1 MLIFTANEDQI
12 KHAYRKQAI
21 RYHPDKNPGDEEAA
35 EKFKEL
41 SNAYAIL
48 SDPNKKQQYD
58 FECYEEASKIKDF
71 NNCSTNSKFRK
82 MTDDEDFFSGA
93 GISQDTFL
101 GTVPDNV
108 CSGYPGFETV
118 YARNESTVLR
128 QAVTVNVVNAPNDS
142 TLQCGCE
149 NINCPLC
156 NFNLNLQF
164 TDPNVL
170 LW

>member
-1 MLIFTANEDQI
+1 M
-12 KHAYRKQAI
+12 
-21 RYHPDKNPGDEEAA
+21 
-35 EKFKEL
+35 KFL
-41 SNAYAIL
+41 TSSFSCTFFFFQYIL
-48 SDPNKKQQYD
+48 
-58 FECYEEASKIKDF
+58 AS
-71 NNCSTNSKFRK
+71 
-82 MTDDEDFFSGA
+82 
-93 GISQDTFL
+93 Q
-101 GTVPDNV
+101 VDNV

-170 LW
+170 LWW

>member
-1 MLIFTANEDQI
+1 MVLIFTANEDQI

-21 RYHPDKNPGDEEAA
+21 RYHPDKNPDDEEAA

-58 FECYEEASKIKDF
+58 SDCFEAASKITDDD
-71 NNCSTNSKFRK
+71 NVSYSKFKK
-82 MTDDEDFFSGA
+82 MTDEDSSVA
-93 GISQDTFL
+93 GGVELLKTGIAQDTFL

-156 NFNLNLQF
+156 NF
-164 TDPNVL
+164 T
-170 LW
+170 